1 MFTQRTSTTQNGIGF
16 LVAGIVAAIGASAC
30 CLGPLVLL
38 ALGVSGAWIGSLTA
52 LEPYRPIF
60 IGLTLLFLAFA
71 FHRLYLARPVCLPGS
86 TCANPRTLNRQR
98 LGFWIVTIVLL
109 SLIAVPW
116 FAPVFY

>member
-1 MFTQRTSTTQNGIGF
+1 MFELRKSITQNGIGF

-71 FHRLYLARPVCLPGS
+71 FRRLYLARSVCSPGS
-86 TCANPRTLNRQR
+86 ACANPRTLNRQR
-98 LGFWIVTIVLL
+98 LGFWIVTILL
-109 SLIAVPW
+109 LGLIAVPW
-116 FAPVFY
+116 FAPLFG